1 MTHDALLTGLHW
13 FWVVFFF
20 GFGVYLIWQRD
31 HMGSVRGACR
41 YCAIVAGGDSAGSRI
56 DDAIVRRQEAEG
68 TPPPTGWWI
77 GVVSIVLSIL
87 AAFSPVP
94 VGLLY
99 ALLCL
104 TMAAVTGAAFLHLRN
119 TQRKRV
125 AVLSPRAPEGTI
137 SPLWFFL
144 SVVCAI
150 SILVFLA
157 DPVWALPAA
166 LVCASALGTTLI
178 AWRLRELGAILSG
191 VDLPAEQ
198 VVDNRLRLYRSSIV
212 LMFAFIQPFVFASQ
226 IVHRSGIEDI
236 VSIVPSLAWL
246 SFFFWM
252 LWRQRAA
259 VRLA

>member
-1 MTHDALLTGLHW
+1 MTRDALLAGLHW
-13 FWVVFFF
+13 FWVFFF
-20 GFGVYLIWQRD
+20 FAFGVYLIWQRD
-31 HMGSVRGACR
+31 HMGRVRAACR
-41 YCAIVAGGDSAGSRI
+41 CFAVVAGADSAGTRI
-56 DDAIVRRQEAEG
+56 GDAVARRQEAEG
-68 TPPPTGWWI
+68 APPPTGWWI
-77 GVVSIVLSIL
+77 GAVSILLSIL
-87 AAFSPVP
+87 AAFSHVP

-104 TMAAVTGAAFLHLRN
+104 TMAVVTGAAFLHLRN

-137 SPLWFFL
+137 SPLWFLL
-144 SVVCAI
+144 SVVCAV
-150 SILVFLA
+150 SILVYLG

-178 AWRLRELGAILSG
+178 AWRLTELGAILSG

-198 VVDNRLRLYRSSIV
+198 AVDDRLRLYRSSIV
-212 LMFAFIQPFVFASQ
+212 LMFALIQPFVFASQ
-226 IVHRSGIEDI
+226 ITHRSGIEDI
-236 VSIVPSLAWL
+236 AFFVPAVAWIT
-246 SFFFWM
+246 FFFWM